1 MKEYYSYTAHI
12 ENLIHW
18 DLPHNLKECISESFA
33 QETEEQRLYLHGP
46 ISY

>member
-1 MKEYYSYTAHI
+1 MKEDYSYTAHI

-18 DLPHNLKECISESFA
+18 DLLHNLKECISESFA
-33 QETEEQRLYLHGP
+33 QETEEERLYLHGP